1 MIVAVRRVR
10 DHGFTLQGRSVPAVR
25 PLHSGPGQIQ
35 QLTPWC
41 ELHVPL
47 RFCEQLKVPSLHRAV
62 AVPQVAANGLA
73 TVQIFDPGAGVGGA
87 ADSGLATDWGRAR
100 VPEPP
105 WRGRAQSPPA

>member
-1 MIVAVRRVR
+1 M
-10 DHGFTLQGRSVPAVR
+10 
-25 PLHSGPGQIQ
+25 HSGPGQIQ

-73 TVQIFDPGAGVGGA
+73 TVQIFDPGAGVGAGGGLGLGDGLGTGAGAGA
-87 ADSGLATDWGRAR
+87 AVARASAKSTCVADDTVAGLLAVW
-100 VPEPP
+100 
-105 WRGRAQSPPA
+105 